1 MHMHMWCMHMH
12 MHMRM
17 HVCMWRVCMWHRY
30 GMGMRA
36 CAYVVTSCLFK
47 SCELFLPHL
56 QPGHN
61 DICDAADPGDERRP
75 CNGHSSGRN
84 MWWDDGEMLLGPWDS
99 DEWRDQEG
107 HPQARAVCVGADA
120 PLGAAA

>member
-1 MHMHMWCMHMH
+1 MSLQASPAPQIPSRTRGLKHA
-12 MHMRM
+12 
-17 HVCMWRVCMWHRY
+17 HRAHAH
-30 GMGMRA
+30 R
-36 CAYVVTSCLFK
+36 
-47 SCELFLPHL
+47 
-56 QPGHN
+56 PGHN